1 MSRWT
6 LVFVKVHTLSHNL
19 HVAPFSPADL
29 AFRMADKSQR
39 LKRRDGIL
47 SSLNAVVDGLNLAE
61 ELSSITPAKA
71 VFGSVSALLTVI
83 RVSFLPAHFSRF
95 LANMYRIQ

>member
-6 LVFVKVHTLSHNL
+6 LVSVKVQILFHNP
-19 HVAPFSPADL
+19 HVAPLFPADL
-29 AFRMADKSQR
+29 VFRMADKSQR
-39 LKRRDGIL
+39 LRRRDGIV

-83 RVSFLPAHFSRF
+83 RVIFLPAHFSRF
-95 LANMYRIQ
+95 LANVYRIQ